1 MQVRVPEEGMAEEP
15 NEPRQQA
22 EKEQPET
29 KRSPRDKRESEPPEA
44 TKEDI
49 EVEDRFQSTD
59 N

>member
-1 MQVRVPEEGMAEEP
+1 MAEEP

-22 EKEQPET
+22 EKQQPET
-29 KRSPRDKRESEPPEA
+29 KRSPGDKSDSEPPEV

-49 EVEDRFQSTD
+49 EIEDRFQSTD

>member
-1 MQVRVPEEGMAEEP
+1 MAEEP

-29 KRSPRDKRESEPPEA
+29 KRSPRDKSESEPPDPIR
-44 TKEDI
+44 EDV